1 MSIISLSSSIV
12 WGGIG
17 WEHPMQKSTKLGGI
31 LNLYFNSLFGH
42 VGLAKFLII
51 TACLRKYAK

>member
-1 MSIISLSSSIV
+1 MSIISLPFLIV

-17 WEHPMQKSTKLGGI
+17 WEQPIQKSTKLGGI
-31 LNLYFNSLFGH
+31 LNLYISLFGL

-51 TACLRKYAK
+51 TACFRKLTK